1 MLNTNY
7 YRNYS
12 NMISRINNYSN
23 YFNRNSGIF
32 GTSRNSFKNSSIE
45 DLISQRTNSYS
56 QNLKKYSE
64 YKEKSDKFYSEFNSK
79 FSELKN
85 SSQKLKS
92 YSVNS
97 VFVQNTNTD
106 DKEKSQEEIINSV
119 KDFAE
124 DYNDAVKFLDQ
135 NASVSDEIKNL
146 SNSYKT
152 IKYTSNSLSQIG
164 IDVDYKTGLLSV
176 NEDKL
181 TDAIKSNVKNVRKIL
196 GDSSAGLASRIYNK
210 TNVAIADSKELYP
223 AVQLDNNHIN
233 NTYFYNPSNS
243 SIIQSNIAYSSG
255 LLLNYLV

>member
-1 MLNTNY
+1 MLNT
-7 YRNYS
+7 NYS
-12 NMISRINNYSN
+12 NMISRINNYSR
-23 YFNRNSGIF
+23 YFNKNSSILNI
-32 GTSRNSFKNSSIE
+32 SSNSFKKNSIE
-45 DLISQRTNSYS
+45 DLISQKTNNYS
-56 QNLKKYSE
+56 KNLKKYSE
-64 YKEKSDKFYSEFNSK
+64 YKEKSDKFYSEFSSK

-97 VFVQNTNTD
+97 VFVQNSNSD
-106 DKEKSQEEIINSV
+106 NKEKSQEEITNAV

-124 DYNDAVKFLDQ
+124 DYNDAVKFLDE

-152 IKYTSNSLSQIG
+152 IKYTSKNLSQIG
-164 IDVDYKTGLLSV
+164 IDVDSKTGLLSV

-181 TDAIKSNVKNVRKIL
+181 TNAIKSNIKNVRKIL
-196 GDSSAGLASRIYNK
+196 GDSSSGLASRIYNK

-255 LLLNYLV
+255 LLLNYLI